1 MINKFIFFYSS
12 GKLSPMSMELIPL
25 IFSESLPK
33 VISRVFTNE
42 FLLINI
48 ASVSGQCVHYIK
60 FVKSL
65 KSYKYILSIN
75 LIFFS
80 VLGNY
85 LRWAWNWPHWHL
97 PWRQRS
103 PIRENQR
110 ILQWSLRRQI
120 CPPRCFGWS
129 RTRYH
134 GLSQIGTLWTSF
146 QTR

>member
-1 MINKFIFFYSS
+1 MLCKPASYEWIINSTFIFTFLRNCFPKVY
-12 GKLSPMSMELIPL
+12 
-25 IFSESLPK
+25 LPK
-33 VISRVFTNE
+33 IISRVFTNK
-42 FLLINI
+42 FLLIYI
-48 ASVSGQCVHYIK
+48 ASVSGQCMHYIFK
-60 FVKSL
+60 ISQIVEGISM
-65 KSYKYILSIN
+65 IN
-75 LIFFS
+75 QFHFFFT

-85 LRWAWNWPHWHL
+85 FRWAWNWSHWHL
-97 PWRQRS
+97 SWRQRS

-129 RTRYH
+129 RTWYH